1 MKHLGDFDAASVL
14 YTKFTT
20 YRPSTGAPFTL
31 GGTPVVS
38 IYKDGSVT
46 QSTAGITLTVDFD
59 GLTGLHHLAIDTS
72 ADGTFFSAGSHFEA
86 VITTGTVDSVSVVGS
101 CVASFSIRKDSA
113 LKATVAGRTLDVSA
127 GGEAGLDWANIGSP
141 TTAVNLSATNIDVD
155 QVVASVSGAVGS
167 VTGAVGSV
175 TGNVGGNVNGSVA
188 SVAANGITAAS
199 LAADAGTEL
208 GTAVWATTTRELT
221 SGTNIVLAK
230 GVGVTGFNDLDAA
243 GVRGAVGLA
252 SANLDTQLAAL
263 ATAANLATVAGY
275 LDTEI
280 AAILADTNELQTD
293 WANGGRLDLILDARA
308 SQTSVDTIDTNVDAI
323 LVDTAEIGAAGAGLT
338 ALASAANLATLT
350 GYVDTEVAAI
360 KATTDKLDATLE
372 LSSDGQIFT
381 AAALQ
386 NAPSSGS
393 GLDAAGV
400 RAAVGLASANLDT
413 QLAAIDT
420 KTTNLPSD
428 PADQSLIIAAT
439 TSIANLIGTPA
450 GVSLAADVASVQSDT
465 NDLQSRIPAALISGR
480 IDATVGA
487 MQADVLTSTALAA
500 SAVTEIQTGLSTLDA
515 AGVRT
520 AVGLASANLDTQLDA
535 LPTAAENATAVW
547 GAGARTLT
555 ALDEDSTT
563 LDLDATIRAA
573 VGLAAANLD
582 TQLAAIDD
590 AVDTEVAAIKVT
602 TDKLD
607 AALENSSDGWIFT
620 AAALQQAPSTAG
632 PSAADIADAVW
643 DEPIASHAAVSGSTA
658 EALNA
663 AGASGDPWVT
673 ALPGSY
679 TAGQAGYLIGTNLD
693 ATVSSRASA
702 SDLATV
708 AGYVDTEVAAIKA
721 VTDKL
726 DATLELSSDGQIF
739 TAAALQNAPSS
750 SGGLDAAGVR
760 AAIGLASANLDT
772 QLADLPTNAELSSA
786 LGSSDDAVL
795 AVLGTPAGASLAADV
810 AAVQADTN
818 DIQSRLPAALVS
830 GRIDAS
836 VGAMAANVMTA
847 AAAAADLTTE
857 LQAGLATAS
866 ALSTLDGKVDV
877 IDGVVDA
884 ILVDTAEIGVAGAGL
899 TALASAASLATVAGY
914 VDTEV
919 AAIKAKTD
927 NLPTDPADA
936 SDIAAAFGTVNS
948 TLATIAGYVDT
959 EVAAIK
965 AKTDLI
971 PASPAATGDIPSA
984 AAIADAVHD
993 EVVEGTVTLRQS
1005 IRLHNAALG
1014 GKVQG
1019 LDTFN
1024 PVFRDLA
1031 DSKDVIDAT
1040 VDSYG
1045 NRSAVTRD
1053 LT

>member
-31 GGTPVVS
+31 AGTPVVS
-38 IYKDGSVT
+38 IYKDGSLT

-72 ADGTFFSAGSHFEA
+72 ADGTFYSAGSHFEA

-127 GGEAGLDWANIGSP
+127 GGEAGIDWANIGSP

-188 SVAANGITAAS
+188 SVAANGISASS
-199 LAADAGTEL
+199 LAADAGTEI

-221 SGTNIVLAK
+221 SGANIVLAK
-230 GVGVTGFNDLDAA
+230 GTGVTGFNDLDAA

-252 SANLDTQLAAL
+252 SANLDTQIATL
-263 ATAANLATVAGY
+263 ATGANLATVAGY

-293 WANGGRLDLILDARA
+293 WADGGRLDLILDARA
-308 SQTSVDTIDTNVDAI
+308 SQASVDTIDGIVDSI

-413 QLAAIDT
+413 QLAAID
-420 KTTNLPSD
+420 
-428 PADQSLIIAAT
+428 
-439 TSIANLIGTPA
+439 
-450 GVSLAADVASVQSDT
+450 
-465 NDLQSRIPAALISGR
+465 
-480 IDATVGA
+480 
-487 MQADVLTSTALAA
+487 
-500 SAVTEIQTGLSTLDA
+500 
-515 AGVRT
+515 
-520 AVGLASANLDTQLDA
+520 
-535 LPTAAENATAVW
+535 
-547 GAGARTLT
+547 
-555 ALDEDSTT
+555 
-563 LDLDATIRAA
+563 
-573 VGLAAANLD
+573 
-582 TQLAAIDD
+582 D
-590 AVDTEVAAIKVT
+590 AVDTEVAAIKAT

-607 AALENSSDGWIFT
+607 ATLENSSDGWIFT
-620 AAALQQAPSTAG
+620 APALQQVPAVSV
-632 PSAADIADAVW
+632 PSAADVADAVW
-643 DEPIASHAAVSGSTA
+643 DEPIAPHAAVSGSTA

-663 AGASGDPWVT
+663 AGASGDPWVA

-679 TAGQAGYLIGTNLD
+679 SAGQAGYILGTNLD

-702 SDLATV
+702 TDLATV

-726 DATLELSSDGQIF
+726 DGTLELSSDGQIF
-739 TAAALQNAPSS
+739 TAAALQNAPTS

-772 QLADLPTNAELSSA
+772 QLADLPTNAELSTA
-786 LGSSDDAVL
+786 LASSDDAVL

-810 AAVQADTN
+810 AAVQSDTN

-836 VGAMAANVMTA
+836 VGAMANNVMTA

-857 LQAGLATAS
+857 LQSGLATSA
-866 ALSTLDGKVDV
+866 ALSSLDAKVDV
-877 IDGVVDA
+877 VDGVVDS

-899 TALASAASLATVAGY
+899 TALATAANLATVAGY
-914 VDTEV
+914 LDTEIAAILADTNELQTDWTNGGRLDLLV
-919 AAIKAKTD
+919 DAIKAKTD
-927 NLPTDPADA
+927 AL
-936 SDIAAAFGTVNS
+936 
-948 TLATIAGYVDT
+948 
-959 EVAAIK
+959 
-965 AKTDLI
+965 
-971 PASPAATGDIPSA
+971 PASPAAVSDIPTA
-984 AAIADAVHD
+984 GAIADAVHD

-1005 IRLHNAALG
+1005 IRLHNSALG
-1014 GKVQG
+1014 GKVTG

>member
-14 YTKFTT
+14 HTKFTT
-20 YRPSTGAPFTL
+20 YRPSTGAVFTL

-38 IYKDGSVT
+38 VYKDGSLT

-72 ADGTFFSAGSHFEA
+72 ADGTFYSAGSHFEA

-127 GGEAGLDWANIGSP
+127 GGEAGIDWANIGSP

-175 TGNVGGNVNGSVA
+175 TGNVGGSVA
-188 SVAANGITAAS
+188 SVGANGISAAS
-199 LAADAGTEL
+199 LAADAGTEI
-208 GTAVWATTTRELT
+208 GTAVWATATRELT

-252 SANLDTQLAAL
+252 SANLDTQIGTL
-263 ATAANLATVAGY
+263 ATGANLATVAGY

-308 SQTSVDTIDTNVDAI
+308 SQASVDTIDGIVDSI

-439 TSIANLIGTPA
+439 TSLSGLIGTPA
-450 GVSLAADVASVQSDT
+450 GASLAADVAAVQSDT
-465 NDLQSRIPAALISGR
+465 NDLQSRIPAALVSGR

-487 MQADVLTSTALAA
+487 MQTDVLTSTALAA
-500 SAVTEIQTGLSTLDA
+500 SAVTEIQAGLSTLDA
-515 AGVRT
+515 AGIRT

-620 AAALQQAPSTAG
+620 AAALQQVPAVTVPT
-632 PSAADIADAVW
+632 AADVADAVW

-673 ALPGSY
+673 ALPGAY

-750 SGGLDAAGVR
+750 SGLDAAGVR

-772 QLADLPTNAELSSA
+772 QLADLPTNAELATA
-786 LGSSDDAVL
+786 LASSDDAVL
-795 AVLGTPAGASLAADV
+795 AVLGTPAGASLSADV

-857 LQAGLATAS
+857 LQAGLATAA

-884 ILVDTAEIGVAGAGL
+884 ILVDTAEIESRV
-899 TALASAASLATVAGY
+899 
-914 VDTEV
+914 
-919 AAIKAKTD
+919 
-927 NLPTDPADA
+927 
-936 SDIAAAFGTVNS
+936 
-948 TLATIAGYVDT
+948 
-959 EVAAIK
+959 
-965 AKTDLI
+965 
-971 PASPAATGDIPSA
+971 PASRRWRPPPISPPWPATSTPRSRPFSRTRTSCKRTGPMA
-984 AAIADAVHD
+984 A
-993 EVVEGTVTLRQS
+993 GSTSWWTRSRRRPTRCQRLRRPCRTS
-1005 IRLHNAALG
+1005 RPRARSRMLCTTRWWRARSRCA
-1014 GKVQG
+1014 
-1019 LDTFN
+1019 
-1024 PVFRDLA
+1024 
-1031 DSKDVIDAT
+1031 S
-1040 VDSYG
+1040 
-1045 NRSAVTRD
+1045 RSACTTPRSVARWRASTRS
-1053 LT
+1053 TRYSATWRTPRT

>member
-1 MKHLGDFDAASVL
+1 M
-14 YTKFTT
+14 T
-20 YRPSTGAPFTL
+20 
-31 GGTPVVS
+31 
-38 IYKDGSVT
+38 
-46 QSTAGITLTVDFD
+46 
-59 GLTGLHHLAIDTS
+59 
-72 ADGTFFSAGSHFEA
+72 
-86 VITTGTVDSVSVVGS
+86 
-101 CVASFSIRKDSA
+101 
-113 LKATVAGRTLDVSA
+113 
-127 GGEAGLDWANIGSP
+127 
-141 TTAVNLSATNIDVD
+141 
-155 QVVASVSGAVGS
+155 
-167 VTGAVGSV
+167 
-175 TGNVGGNVNGSVA
+175 
-188 SVAANGITAAS
+188 
-199 LAADAGTEL
+199 
-208 GTAVWATTTRELT
+208 
-221 SGTNIVLAK
+221 
-230 GVGVTGFNDLDAA
+230 
-243 GVRGAVGLA
+243 
-252 SANLDTQLAAL
+252 
-263 ATAANLATVAGY
+263 
-275 LDTEI
+275 
-280 AAILADTNELQTD
+280 
-293 WANGGRLDLILDARA
+293 
-308 SQTSVDTIDTNVDAI
+308 
-323 LVDTAEIGAAGAGLT
+323 
-338 ALASAANLATLT
+338 
-350 GYVDTEVAAI
+350 
-360 KATTDKLDATLE
+360 
-372 LSSDGQIFT
+372 
-381 AAALQ
+381 
-386 NAPSSGS
+386 
-393 GLDAAGV
+393 
-400 RAAVGLASANLDT
+400 
-413 QLAAIDT
+413 DT

-450 GVSLAADVASVQSDT
+450 GVSLAADVAAVQSDT
-465 NDLQSRIPAALISGR
+465 NDLQSRLPAALISGR

-515 AGVRT
+515 AGVR
-520 AVGLASANLDTQLDA
+520 S
-535 LPTAAENATAVW
+535 
-547 GAGARTLT
+547 
-555 ALDEDSTT
+555 
-563 LDLDATIRAA
+563 A

-590 AVDTEVAAIKVT
+590 AIDTEVGAIKAT

-607 AALENSSDGWIFT
+607 PTLENSSDGWIFT
-620 AAALQQAPSTAG
+620 AAALQQVPAVTVPT
-632 PSAADIADAVW
+632 AADVADAVW

-673 ALPGSY
+673 ALPGAY
-679 TAGQAGYLIGTNLD
+679 TAGQAGYLLGTNLD

-702 SDLATV
+702 ADLATV

-750 SGGLDAAGVR
+750 SGLDAAGVR

-772 QLADLPTNAELSSA
+772 QLADLPTNAELSTA
-786 LGSSDDAVL
+786 LASSDDAVL

-857 LQAGLATAS
+857 LQAGLATAA

-899 TALASAASLATVAGY
+899 TALATAANLATVAGY
-914 VDTEV
+914 LDTEI
-919 AAIKAKTD
+919 AAILADTNELQTDWTNGGRLDLLVDAIQAKTD
-927 NLPTDPADA
+927 AL
-936 SDIAAAFGTVNS
+936 
-948 TLATIAGYVDT
+948 
-959 EVAAIK
+959 
-965 AKTDLI
+965 
-971 PASPAATGDIPSA
+971 PASPAAVSDIPTA
-984 AAIADAVHD
+984 GAIADAVHD

-1005 IRLHNAALG
+1005 IRLHNSALG
-1014 GKVQG
+1014 GKVTG

>member
-14 YTKFTT
+14 HTKFTT
-20 YRPSTGAPFTL
+20 YRPSTGAVFTL

-38 IYKDGSVT
+38 VYKDGSLT

-72 ADGTFFSAGSHFEA
+72 ADGTFYSAGSHFEA

-127 GGEAGLDWANIGSP
+127 GGEAGIDWANIGSP

-188 SVAANGITAAS
+188 SVGANGISAAS

-252 SANLDTQLAAL
+252 AANLDTQIGTL
-263 ATAANLATVAGY
+263 ATGANLATVAGY

-308 SQTSVDTIDTNVDAI
+308 SQASVDTIDGVVDAI

-338 ALASAANLATLT
+338 ALASAA
-350 GYVDTEVAAI
+350 
-360 KATTDKLDATLE
+360 
-372 LSSDGQIFT
+372 
-381 AAALQ
+381 
-386 NAPSSGS
+386 
-393 GLDAAGV
+393 
-400 RAAVGLASANLDT
+400 
-413 QLAAIDT
+413 
-420 KTTNLPSD
+420 
-428 PADQSLIIAAT
+428 
-439 TSIANLIGTPA
+439 
-450 GVSLAADVASVQSDT
+450 
-465 NDLQSRIPAALISGR
+465 
-480 IDATVGA
+480 
-487 MQADVLTSTALAA
+487 
-500 SAVTEIQTGLSTLDA
+500 
-515 AGVRT
+515 
-520 AVGLASANLDTQLDA
+520 
-535 LPTAAENATAVW
+535 
-547 GAGARTLT
+547 
-555 ALDEDSTT
+555 
-563 LDLDATIRAA
+563 
-573 VGLAAANLD
+573 
-582 TQLAAIDD
+582 
-590 AVDTEVAAIKVT
+590 
-602 TDKLD
+602 
-607 AALENSSDGWIFT
+607 
-620 AAALQQAPSTAG
+620 
-632 PSAADIADAVW
+632 
-643 DEPIASHAAVSGSTA
+643 
-658 EALNA
+658 
-663 AGASGDPWVT
+663 
-673 ALPGSY
+673 
-679 TAGQAGYLIGTNLD
+679 
-693 ATVSSRASA
+693 
-702 SDLATV
+702 DLATV

-726 DATLELSSDGQIF
+726 DGTLELSSDGQIF

-750 SGGLDAAGVR
+750 SGLDAAGVR

-772 QLADLPTNAELSSA
+772 QLADLPTNAELSTA
-786 LGSSDDAVL
+786 LASSDDAVL
-795 AVLGTPAGASLAADV
+795 AVLGTPAGASLSADV

-857 LQAGLATAS
+857 LQAGLATAA

-877 IDGVVDA
+877 VDGVVDA

-899 TALASAASLATVAGY
+899 TALATAANLATVAGY
-914 VDTEV
+914 LDTEIAAILADTNELQTDWTNGGRLDLLV
-919 AAIKAKTD
+919 DAIKAKTD
-927 NLPTDPADA
+927 AL
-936 SDIAAAFGTVNS
+936 
-948 TLATIAGYVDT
+948 
-959 EVAAIK
+959 
-965 AKTDLI
+965 
-971 PASPAATGDIPSA
+971 PASPAAVSDIPTA
-984 AAIADAVHD
+984 GAIADAVHD

-1005 IRLHNAALG
+1005 IRLHNSALG
-1014 GKVQG
+1014 GKVAG

>member
-14 YTKFTT
+14 HTKFTT
-20 YRPSTGAPFTL
+20 YRPSTGAVFTL

-38 IYKDGSVT
+38 VYKDGSLT

-72 ADGTFFSAGSHFEA
+72 ADGTFYSAGSHFEA

-127 GGEAGLDWANIGSP
+127 GGEAGIDWANIGSP

-188 SVAANGITAAS
+188 SVGANGISAAS

-252 SANLDTQLAAL
+252 AANLDTQIGTL
-263 ATAANLATVAGY
+263 ATGANLATVAGY

-308 SQTSVDTIDTNVDAI
+308 SQASVDTIDGVVDAI

-386 NAPSSGS
+386 NAPSSGG

-450 GVSLAADVASVQSDT
+450 GVSLAADVAAVQSDT
-465 NDLQSRIPAALISGR
+465 NDLQSRLPAALISGR

-515 AGVRT
+515 AGVR
-520 AVGLASANLDTQLDA
+520 S
-535 LPTAAENATAVW
+535 
-547 GAGARTLT
+547 
-555 ALDEDSTT
+555 
-563 LDLDATIRAA
+563 A

-590 AVDTEVAAIKVT
+590 AIDTEVGAIKAT

-607 AALENSSDGWIFT
+607 PTLENSSDGWIFT
-620 AAALQQAPSTAG
+620 AAALQQVPAVTVPT
-632 PSAADIADAVW
+632 AADVADAVW

-663 AGASGDPWVT
+663 AGASGDPWVA

-679 TAGQAGYLIGTNLD
+679 TAGQAGYLLGTNLD

-702 SDLATV
+702 ADLATV

-726 DATLELSSDGQIF
+726 DGTLELSSDGQIF

-750 SGGLDAAGVR
+750 SGLDAAGVR

-772 QLADLPTNAELSSA
+772 QLADLPTNAELSTA
-786 LGSSDDAVL
+786 LASSDDAVL
-795 AVLGTPAGASLAADV
+795 AVLGTPAGASLSADV

-857 LQAGLATAS
+857 LQAGLATAA

-877 IDGVVDA
+877 VDGVVDA

-899 TALASAASLATVAGY
+899 TALATAANLATVAGY
-914 VDTEV
+914 LDTEIAAILADTNELQTDWTNGGRLDLLV
-919 AAIKAKTD
+919 DAIKAKTD
-927 NLPTDPADA
+927 AL
-936 SDIAAAFGTVNS
+936 
-948 TLATIAGYVDT
+948 
-959 EVAAIK
+959 
-965 AKTDLI
+965 
-971 PASPAATGDIPSA
+971 PASPAAVSDIPTA
-984 AAIADAVHD
+984 GAIADAVHD

-1005 IRLHNAALG
+1005 IRLHNSALG
-1014 GKVQG
+1014 GKVAG

>member
-14 YTKFTT
+14 HTKFTT
-20 YRPSTGAPFTL
+20 YRPSTGAVFTL

-38 IYKDGSVT
+38 VYKDGSLT

-72 ADGTFFSAGSHFEA
+72 ADGTFYSAGSHFEA

-127 GGEAGLDWANIGSP
+127 GGEAGIDWANIGSP

-188 SVAANGITAAS
+188 SVGANGISAAS

-221 SGTNIVLAK
+221 GGTNIVLVK

-252 SANLDTQLAAL
+252 AANLDTQIGTL
-263 ATAANLATVAGY
+263 ATGANLATVAGY

-308 SQTSVDTIDTNVDAI
+308 SQASVDTIDTNVDAI

-386 NAPSSGS
+386 NAPSSGG

-450 GVSLAADVASVQSDT
+450 GVSLAADVAAVQSDT
-465 NDLQSRIPAALISGR
+465 NDLQSRLPAALISGR

-515 AGVRT
+515 AGVR
-520 AVGLASANLDTQLDA
+520 S
-535 LPTAAENATAVW
+535 
-547 GAGARTLT
+547 
-555 ALDEDSTT
+555 
-563 LDLDATIRAA
+563 A

-590 AVDTEVAAIKVT
+590 AIDTEVGAIKAT

-607 AALENSSDGWIFT
+607 PTLENSSDGWIFT
-620 AAALQQAPSTAG
+620 AAALQQVPAVTVPT
-632 PSAADIADAVW
+632 AADVADAVW

-663 AGASGDPWVT
+663 AGASGDPWVA

-679 TAGQAGYLIGTNLD
+679 TAGQAGYLLGTNLD

-702 SDLATV
+702 ADLATV

-726 DATLELSSDGQIF
+726 DGTLELSSDGQIF

-750 SGGLDAAGVR
+750 SGLDAAGVR

-772 QLADLPTNAELSSA
+772 QLADLPTNAELSTA
-786 LGSSDDAVL
+786 LASSDDAVL

-818 DIQSRLPAALVS
+818 DLQTRLPAALVS

-857 LQAGLATAS
+857 LQAGLATAA

-899 TALASAASLATVAGY
+899 TALATAANLATVAGY
-914 VDTEV
+914 LDTEIAAILADTNELQTDWTNGGRLDLLV
-919 AAIKAKTD
+919 DAIKAKTD
-927 NLPTDPADA
+927 AL
-936 SDIAAAFGTVNS
+936 
-948 TLATIAGYVDT
+948 
-959 EVAAIK
+959 
-965 AKTDLI
+965 
-971 PASPAATGDIPSA
+971 PASPAAVSDIPTA
-984 AAIADAVHD
+984 GAIADAVHD

-1005 IRLHNAALG
+1005 IRLHNSALG
-1014 GKVQG
+1014 GKVAG

>member
-14 YTKFTT
+14 HTKFTT
-20 YRPSTGAPFTL
+20 YRPSTGAVFTL

-38 IYKDGSVT
+38 VYKDGSLT

-72 ADGTFFSAGSHFEA
+72 ADGTFYSAGSHFEA

-127 GGEAGLDWANIGSP
+127 GGEAGIDWANIGSP

-188 SVAANGITAAS
+188 SVGANGISAAS

-252 SANLDTQLAAL
+252 AANLDTQIGTL
-263 ATAANLATVAGY
+263 ATGANLATVAGY

-308 SQTSVDTIDTNVDAI
+308 SQASVDTIDGVVDAI

-386 NAPSSGS
+386 NAPSSGG

-450 GVSLAADVASVQSDT
+450 GVSLAADVAAVQSDT
-465 NDLQSRIPAALISGR
+465 NDLQSRLPAALISGR

-515 AGVRT
+515 AGVR
-520 AVGLASANLDTQLDA
+520 S
-535 LPTAAENATAVW
+535 
-547 GAGARTLT
+547 
-555 ALDEDSTT
+555 
-563 LDLDATIRAA
+563 A

-590 AVDTEVAAIKVT
+590 AIDTEVGAIKAT

-607 AALENSSDGWIFT
+607 PTLENSSDGWIFT
-620 AAALQQAPSTAG
+620 AAALQQVPAVTVPT
-632 PSAADIADAVW
+632 AADVADAVW

-679 TAGQAGYLIGTNLD
+679 TAGQAGYLLGTNLD

-702 SDLATV
+702 ADLATV

-750 SGGLDAAGVR
+750 SGLDAAGVR

-772 QLADLPTNAELSSA
+772 QLADLPTNAELSTA
-786 LGSSDDAVL
+786 LASSDDAVL

-818 DIQSRLPAALVS
+818 DLQTRLPAALVS

-857 LQAGLATAS
+857 LQAGLATAA

-899 TALASAASLATVAGY
+899 TALATAANLATVAGY
-914 VDTEV
+914 LDTEIAAILADTNELQTDWTNGGRLDLLV
-919 AAIKAKTD
+919 DAIKAKTD
-927 NLPTDPADA
+927 AL
-936 SDIAAAFGTVNS
+936 
-948 TLATIAGYVDT
+948 
-959 EVAAIK
+959 
-965 AKTDLI
+965 
-971 PASPAATGDIPSA
+971 PASPAAVSDIPTA
-984 AAIADAVHD
+984 GAIADAVHD

-1005 IRLHNAALG
+1005 IRLHNSALG
-1014 GKVQG
+1014 GKVAG

>member
-14 YTKFTT
+14 HTKFTT
-20 YRPSTGAPFTL
+20 YRPSTGAVFTL

-38 IYKDGSVT
+38 VYKDGSLT

-72 ADGTFFSAGSHFEA
+72 ADGTFYSAGSHFEA

-127 GGEAGLDWANIGSP
+127 GGEAGIDWANIGSP

-188 SVAANGITAAS
+188 SVGANGISAAS

-221 SGTNIVLAK
+221 SGTNIVLTK

-252 SANLDTQLAAL
+252 AANLDTQIGTL
-263 ATAANLATVAGY
+263 ATGANLATVAGY

-308 SQTSVDTIDTNVDAI
+308 SQASVDTIDGVVDAI

-386 NAPSSGS
+386 NAPSSGG

-450 GVSLAADVASVQSDT
+450 GVSLAADVAAVQSDT
-465 NDLQSRIPAALISGR
+465 NDLQSRLPAALISGR

-590 AVDTEVAAIKVT
+590 AVDTEVAAIKAT

-607 AALENSSDGWIFT
+607 PTLENSSDGWIFT

-663 AGASGDPWVT
+663 AGASGDPWVA

-679 TAGQAGYLIGTNLD
+679 TAGQAGYLLGTNLD

-702 SDLATV
+702 ADLATV

-726 DATLELSSDGQIF
+726 DGTLELSSDGQIF

-750 SGGLDAAGVR
+750 SGLDAAGVR

-772 QLADLPTNAELSSA
+772 QLADLPTNAELSTA
-786 LGSSDDAVL
+786 LASSDDAVL
-795 AVLGTPAGASLAADV
+795 AVLGTPAGASLSADV

-857 LQAGLATAS
+857 LQAGLATAA

-877 IDGVVDA
+877 VDGVVDA

-899 TALASAASLATVAGY
+899 TALATAANLATVAGY
-914 VDTEV
+914 LDTEIAAILADTNELQTDWTNGGRLDLLV
-919 AAIKAKTD
+919 DAIKAKTD
-927 NLPTDPADA
+927 AL
-936 SDIAAAFGTVNS
+936 
-948 TLATIAGYVDT
+948 
-959 EVAAIK
+959 
-965 AKTDLI
+965 
-971 PASPAATGDIPSA
+971 PASPAAVSDIPTA
-984 AAIADAVHD
+984 GAIADAVHD

-1005 IRLHNAALG
+1005 IRLHNSALG
-1014 GKVQG
+1014 GKVAG

-1045 NRSAVTRD
+1045 NRSTVTRD

>member
-31 GGTPVVS
+31 AGTPVVS
-38 IYKDGSVT
+38 VYKDGSLT

-72 ADGTFFSAGSHFEA
+72 ADGTFYSAGSHFEA

-101 CVASFSIRKDSA
+101 CVASFSLRKDSA

-188 SVAANGITAAS
+188 TVNALAANSITAAAA
-199 LAADAGTEL
+199 AADFGTEV
-208 GTAVWATTTRELT
+208 GTAVWATATRELT
-221 SGTNIVLAK
+221 AGTNIVLAK

-252 SANLDTQLAAL
+252 SANLDTQIGTL

-308 SQTSVDTIDTNVDAI
+308 SQASVDTIDGIVDSI

-338 ALASAANLATLT
+338 AVASAANLATLT

-360 KATTDKLDATLE
+360 KATTDKLDGTLE
-372 LSSDGQIFT
+372 LTSDGQIFT

-386 NAPSSGS
+386 NAP
-393 GLDAAGV
+393 
-400 RAAVGLASANLDT
+400 T
-413 QLAAIDT
+413 
-420 KTTNLPSD
+420 
-428 PADQSLIIAAT
+428 
-439 TSIANLIGTPA
+439 
-450 GVSLAADVASVQSDT
+450 
-465 NDLQSRIPAALISGR
+465 
-480 IDATVGA
+480 
-487 MQADVLTSTALAA
+487 
-500 SAVTEIQTGLSTLDA
+500 
-515 AGVRT
+515 
-520 AVGLASANLDTQLDA
+520 
-535 LPTAAENATAVW
+535 
-547 GAGARTLT
+547 
-555 ALDEDSTT
+555 
-563 LDLDATIRAA
+563 
-573 VGLAAANLD
+573 
-582 TQLAAIDD
+582 
-590 AVDTEVAAIKVT
+590 
-602 TDKLD
+602 
-607 AALENSSDGWIFT
+607 
-620 AAALQQAPSTAG
+620 
-632 PSAADIADAVW
+632 
-643 DEPIASHAAVSGSTA
+643 
-658 EALNA
+658 
-663 AGASGDPWVT
+663 
-673 ALPGSY
+673 
-679 TAGQAGYLIGTNLD
+679 
-693 ATVSSRASA
+693 
-702 SDLATV
+702 
-708 AGYVDTEVAAIKA
+708 
-721 VTDKL
+721 
-726 DATLELSSDGQIF
+726 
-739 TAAALQNAPSS
+739 S

-772 QLADLPTNAELSSA
+772 QLADLPTNAELSTA
-786 LGSSDDAVL
+786 LGTSDDAVL
-795 AVLGTPAGASLAADV
+795 AVLGTPAGASLSADV
-810 AAVQADTN
+810 AAVQSDTN
-818 DIQSRLPAALVS
+818 DIQARLPAALIS
-830 GRIDAS
+830 GRIDAT
-836 VGAMAANVMTA
+836 VGAMQANVMTA

-857 LQAGLATAS
+857 LQSGLATSS
-866 ALSTLDGKVDV
+866 ALATLDGKVDV

-899 TALASAASLATVAGY
+899 TALATAANLATVAGY
-914 VDTEV
+914 LDTEIAAILADTNELQTDWTNGGRLDLLV
-919 AAIKAKTD
+919 DAIKAKTD
-927 NLPTDPADA
+927 AL
-936 SDIAAAFGTVNS
+936 
-948 TLATIAGYVDT
+948 
-959 EVAAIK
+959 
-965 AKTDLI
+965 
-971 PASPAATGDIPSA
+971 PASPAAVSDVPTA

-1053 LT
+1053 LS

>member
-31 GGTPVVS
+31 AGTPVVS
-38 IYKDGSVT
+38 IYKDGSLT

-72 ADGTFFSAGSHFEA
+72 ADGTFYSAGSHFEA

-127 GGEAGLDWANIGSP
+127 GGEAGIDWANIGSP
-141 TTAVNLSATNIDVD
+141 TTAVNLSATNFDVD

-188 SVAANGITAAS
+188 SVAANGISASS
-199 LAADAGTEL
+199 LAADAGTEI

-221 SGTNIVLAK
+221 AGTNIVLAK
-230 GVGVTGFNDLDAA
+230 GTGVTGFNDLDAT

-252 SANLDTQLAAL
+252 AANLDTQLAAVQSDTDNIQTRL
-263 ATAANLATVAGY
+263 PAALV
-275 LDTEI
+275 
-280 AAILADTNELQTD
+280 
-293 WANGGRLDLILDARA
+293 GGRMDA
-308 SQTSVDTIDTNVDAI
+308 SV
-323 LVDTAEIGAAGAGLT
+323 GAM
-338 ALASAANLATLT
+338 ATDVL
-350 GYVDTEVAAI
+350 
-360 KATTDKLDATLE
+360 
-372 LSSDGQIFT
+372 T
-381 AAALQ
+381 AAALAADAVAEIQ
-386 NAPSSGS
+386 S
-393 GLDAAGV
+393 GLSTLNAAGV

-413 QLAAIDT
+413 QLAAIDA
-420 KTTNLPSD
+420 KTTNLPTD
-428 PADQSLIIAAT
+428 PADESLIIAAT
-439 TSIANLIGTPA
+439 DAIMTRLGAPA
-450 GVSLAADVASVQSDT
+450 GASVSADVAAVKADT
-465 NDLQSRIPAALISGR
+465 AAILIDTAEIGV
-480 IDATVGA
+480 AGA
-487 MQADVLTSTALAA
+487 GLTALA
-500 SAVTEIQTGLSTLDA
+500 S
-515 AGVRT
+515 
-520 AVGLASANLDTQLDA
+520 
-535 LPTAAENATAVW
+535 
-547 GAGARTLT
+547 
-555 ALDEDSTT
+555 
-563 LDLDATIRAA
+563 
-573 VGLAAANLD
+573 AANLA
-582 TQLAAIDD
+582 TVAGY
-590 AVDTEVAAIKVT
+590 VDTEVAAIKAT

-607 AALENSSDGWIFT
+607 ATLTLSSDGYIFT
-620 AAALQQAPSTAG
+620 PAALQDAPVTVA
-632 PSAADIADAVW
+632 PSAAEIADAVW
-643 DEPIASHAAVSGSTA
+643 DEPIAAHAAVSGSTG

-673 ALPGSY
+673 ALPGAY
-679 TAGQAGYLIGTNLD
+679 TAGQAGYILGTNLD

-702 SDLATV
+702 ADLATV

-739 TAAALQNAPSS
+739 TAAALQNAPASS
-750 SGGLDAAGVR
+750 GLDAAGVR
-760 AAIGLASANLDT
+760 AAVGLASANLDT
-772 QLADLPTNAELSSA
+772 QLADLPTNAELATALASA
-786 LGSSDDAVL
+786 DDAVL

-830 GRIDAS
+830 GRMDAS
-836 VGAMAANVMTA
+836 VGAMANNVMTA

-857 LQAGLATAS
+857 LQSGLATAS

-899 TALASAASLATVAGY
+899 TALASATSLATVAGY

-927 NLPTDPADA
+927 NLPADPADA
-936 SDIAAAFGTVNS
+936 SDVAAAFATVNS
-948 TLATIAGYVDT
+948 TLSTIAGYVDT

-971 PASPAATGDIPSA
+971 PASPASTADIPSA

-1014 GKVQG
+1014 GKVTG

-1031 DSKDVIDAT
+1031 DTKAVIDAT

>member
-31 GGTPVVS
+31 AGTPVVS
-38 IYKDGSVT
+38 VYKDGSLT

-72 ADGTFFSAGSHFEA
+72 ADGTFYSAGSHFEA

-101 CVASFSIRKDSA
+101 CVASFSLRKDSA

-188 SVAANGITAAS
+188 TVNALAANSITAAAA
-199 LAADAGTEL
+199 AADFGTEV
-208 GTAVWATTTRELT
+208 GTAVWATATRELT
-221 SGTNIVLAK
+221 AGTNIVLAK

-252 SANLDTQLAAL
+252 SANLDTQIGTL

-308 SQTSVDTIDTNVDAI
+308 SQASVDTIDGIVDSI

-338 ALASAANLATLT
+338 AVASAANLATLT

-360 KATTDKLDATLE
+360 KATTDKLDSTLE
-372 LSSDGQIFT
+372 LTSDGQIFT

-386 NAPSSGS
+386 NAPSSG
-393 GLDAAGV
+393 
-400 RAAVGLASANLDT
+400 
-413 QLAAIDT
+413 
-420 KTTNLPSD
+420 
-428 PADQSLIIAAT
+428 
-439 TSIANLIGTPA
+439 
-450 GVSLAADVASVQSDT
+450 
-465 NDLQSRIPAALISGR
+465 
-480 IDATVGA
+480 
-487 MQADVLTSTALAA
+487 
-500 SAVTEIQTGLSTLDA
+500 
-515 AGVRT
+515 
-520 AVGLASANLDTQLDA
+520 
-535 LPTAAENATAVW
+535 
-547 GAGARTLT
+547 
-555 ALDEDSTT
+555 
-563 LDLDATIRAA
+563 
-573 VGLAAANLD
+573 
-582 TQLAAIDD
+582 
-590 AVDTEVAAIKVT
+590 
-602 TDKLD
+602 
-607 AALENSSDGWIFT
+607 
-620 AAALQQAPSTAG
+620 
-632 PSAADIADAVW
+632 
-643 DEPIASHAAVSGSTA
+643 
-658 EALNA
+658 
-663 AGASGDPWVT
+663 
-673 ALPGSY
+673 
-679 TAGQAGYLIGTNLD
+679 
-693 ATVSSRASA
+693 
-702 SDLATV
+702 
-708 AGYVDTEVAAIKA
+708 
-721 VTDKL
+721 
-726 DATLELSSDGQIF
+726 
-739 TAAALQNAPSS
+739 
-750 SGGLDAAGVR
+750 GGLDAAGVR

-772 QLADLPTNAELSSA
+772 QLADLPTNAELSTA
-786 LGSSDDAVL
+786 LGTSDDAVL
-795 AVLGTPAGASLAADV
+795 AVLGTPAGASLSADV
-810 AAVQADTN
+810 AAVQSDTN
-818 DIQSRLPAALVS
+818 DIQARLPAALIS
-830 GRIDAS
+830 GRIDAT
-836 VGAMAANVMTA
+836 VGAMQANVMTA

-857 LQAGLATAS
+857 LQSGLATSS
-866 ALSTLDGKVDV
+866 ALATLDGKVDV

-899 TALASAASLATVAGY
+899 TALATAANLATVAGY
-914 VDTEV
+914 LDTEIAAILADTNELQTDWTNGGRLDLLV
-919 AAIKAKTD
+919 DAIKAKTD
-927 NLPTDPADA
+927 AL
-936 SDIAAAFGTVNS
+936 
-948 TLATIAGYVDT
+948 
-959 EVAAIK
+959 
-965 AKTDLI
+965 
-971 PASPAATGDIPSA
+971 PASPAAVSDVPTA

-1053 LT
+1053 LS

>member
-14 YTKFTT
+14 HTKFTT
-20 YRPSTGAPFTL
+20 YRPSTGAVFTL

-38 IYKDGSVT
+38 VYKDGSLT

-72 ADGTFFSAGSHFEA
+72 ADGTFYSAGSHFEA

-127 GGEAGLDWANIGSP
+127 GGEAGIDWANIGSP

-188 SVAANGITAAS
+188 SVGANGISAAS

-221 SGTNIVLAK
+221 GGTNIVLVK

-252 SANLDTQLAAL
+252 AANLDTQIGTL
-263 ATAANLATVAGY
+263 ATGANLATVAGY

-308 SQTSVDTIDTNVDAI
+308 SQASVDTIDTNVDAI

-386 NAPSSGS
+386 NAPSSGG

-450 GVSLAADVASVQSDT
+450 GVSLAADVAAVQSDT
-465 NDLQSRIPAALISGR
+465 NDLQSRLPAALISGR

-515 AGVRT
+515 AGVR
-520 AVGLASANLDTQLDA
+520 S
-535 LPTAAENATAVW
+535 
-547 GAGARTLT
+547 
-555 ALDEDSTT
+555 
-563 LDLDATIRAA
+563 A

-590 AVDTEVAAIKVT
+590 AIDTEVGAIKAT

-607 AALENSSDGWIFT
+607 PTLENSSDGWIFT
-620 AAALQQAPSTAG
+620 AAALQQVPAVTVPT
-632 PSAADIADAVW
+632 AADVADAVW

-673 ALPGSY
+673 ALPGAY
-679 TAGQAGYLIGTNLD
+679 TAGQAGYLLGTNLD

-702 SDLATV
+702 ADLATV

-750 SGGLDAAGVR
+750 SGLDAAGVR

-772 QLADLPTNAELSSA
+772 QLADLPTNAELSTA
-786 LGSSDDAVL
+786 LASSDDAVL

-818 DIQSRLPAALVS
+818 DLQTRLPAALVS

-857 LQAGLATAS
+857 LQAGLATAA

-899 TALASAASLATVAGY
+899 TALATAANLATVAGY
-914 VDTEV
+914 LDTEIAAILADTNELQTDWTNGGRLDLLV
-919 AAIKAKTD
+919 DAIKAKTD
-927 NLPTDPADA
+927 AL
-936 SDIAAAFGTVNS
+936 
-948 TLATIAGYVDT
+948 
-959 EVAAIK
+959 
-965 AKTDLI
+965 
-971 PASPAATGDIPSA
+971 PASPAAVSDIPTA
-984 AAIADAVHD
+984 GAIADAVHD

-1005 IRLHNAALG
+1005 IRLHNSALG
-1014 GKVQG
+1014 GKVAG

>member
-14 YTKFTT
+14 HTKFTT
-20 YRPSTGAPFTL
+20 YRPSTGAVFTL

-38 IYKDGSVT
+38 VYKDGSLT

-72 ADGTFFSAGSHFEA
+72 ADGTFYSAGSHFEA

-113 LKATVAGRTLDVSA
+113 LKATVAGCTLDVSA
-127 GGEAGLDWANIGSP
+127 GGEAGIDWANIGSP

-188 SVAANGITAAS
+188 SVGANGISAAS

-252 SANLDTQLAAL
+252 AANLDTQIGTL
-263 ATAANLATVAGY
+263 ATGANLATVAGY

-308 SQTSVDTIDTNVDAI
+308 SQASVDTIDGVVDAI

-338 ALASAANLATLT
+338 ALASAA
-350 GYVDTEVAAI
+350 
-360 KATTDKLDATLE
+360 
-372 LSSDGQIFT
+372 
-381 AAALQ
+381 
-386 NAPSSGS
+386 
-393 GLDAAGV
+393 
-400 RAAVGLASANLDT
+400 
-413 QLAAIDT
+413 
-420 KTTNLPSD
+420 
-428 PADQSLIIAAT
+428 
-439 TSIANLIGTPA
+439 
-450 GVSLAADVASVQSDT
+450 
-465 NDLQSRIPAALISGR
+465 
-480 IDATVGA
+480 
-487 MQADVLTSTALAA
+487 
-500 SAVTEIQTGLSTLDA
+500 
-515 AGVRT
+515 
-520 AVGLASANLDTQLDA
+520 
-535 LPTAAENATAVW
+535 
-547 GAGARTLT
+547 
-555 ALDEDSTT
+555 
-563 LDLDATIRAA
+563 
-573 VGLAAANLD
+573 
-582 TQLAAIDD
+582 
-590 AVDTEVAAIKVT
+590 
-602 TDKLD
+602 
-607 AALENSSDGWIFT
+607 
-620 AAALQQAPSTAG
+620 
-632 PSAADIADAVW
+632 
-643 DEPIASHAAVSGSTA
+643 
-658 EALNA
+658 
-663 AGASGDPWVT
+663 
-673 ALPGSY
+673 
-679 TAGQAGYLIGTNLD
+679 
-693 ATVSSRASA
+693 
-702 SDLATV
+702 DLATV

-726 DATLELSSDGQIF
+726 DGTLELSSDGQIF

-750 SGGLDAAGVR
+750 SGLDAAGVR

-772 QLADLPTNAELSSA
+772 QLADLPTNAELSTA
-786 LGSSDDAVL
+786 LASSDDAVL
-795 AVLGTPAGASLAADV
+795 AVLGTPAGASLSADV

-857 LQAGLATAS
+857 LQAGLATAA

-877 IDGVVDA
+877 VDGVVDA

-899 TALASAASLATVAGY
+899 TALATAANLATVAGY
-914 VDTEV
+914 LDTEIAAILADTNELQTDWTNGGRLDLLV
-919 AAIKAKTD
+919 DAIKAKTD
-927 NLPTDPADA
+927 AL
-936 SDIAAAFGTVNS
+936 
-948 TLATIAGYVDT
+948 
-959 EVAAIK
+959 
-965 AKTDLI
+965 
-971 PASPAATGDIPSA
+971 PASPAAVSDIPTA
-984 AAIADAVHD
+984 GAIADAVHD

-1005 IRLHNAALG
+1005 IRLHNSALG
-1014 GKVQG
+1014 GKVAG

>member
-1 MKHLGDFDAASVL
+1 MKHLGDYDAGGTLFS
-14 YTKFTT
+14 KFTT
-20 YRPSTGAPFTL
+20 FRPSTGAPFTL
-31 GGTPVVS
+31 AGTPALSV
-38 IYKDGSVT
+38 YKDGSVT
-46 QSTAGITLTVDFD
+46 QSTAGITLTTDFD
-59 GLTGLHHLAIDTS
+59 GVAGLHHVAIDTS
-72 ADGTFFSAGSHFEA
+72 ADGTFYSAGSHFEI

-101 CVASFSIRKDSA
+101 CVASFSLRKDSA
-113 LKATVAGRTLDVSA
+113 LKPTVAARTLDVSA
-127 GGEAGLDWANIGSP
+127 GGEAGIDWANIGSP

-188 SVAANGITAAS
+188 SVGANGISAAS

-221 SGTNIVLAK
+221 GGTNIVLVK

-252 SANLDTQLAAL
+252 AANLDTQIGTL
-263 ATAANLATVAGY
+263 ATGANLATVAGY

-308 SQTSVDTIDTNVDAI
+308 SQASVDTIDTNVDAI

-386 NAPSSGS
+386 NAPSSGG

-450 GVSLAADVASVQSDT
+450 GVSLAADVAAVQSDT
-465 NDLQSRIPAALISGR
+465 NDLQSRLPAALISGR

-515 AGVRT
+515 AGVR
-520 AVGLASANLDTQLDA
+520 S
-535 LPTAAENATAVW
+535 
-547 GAGARTLT
+547 
-555 ALDEDSTT
+555 
-563 LDLDATIRAA
+563 A

-590 AVDTEVAAIKVT
+590 AIDTEVGAIKAT

-607 AALENSSDGWIFT
+607 PTLENSSDGWIFT

-663 AGASGDPWVT
+663 AGASGDPWVA

-679 TAGQAGYLIGTNLD
+679 TAGQAGYLLGTNLD

-702 SDLATV
+702 ADLATV

-726 DATLELSSDGQIF
+726 DGTLELSSDGQIF

-750 SGGLDAAGVR
+750 SGLDAAGVR

-772 QLADLPTNAELSSA
+772 QLADLPTNAELSTA
-786 LGSSDDAVL
+786 LASSDDAVL
-795 AVLGTPAGASLAADV
+795 AVLGTPAGASLSADV

-857 LQAGLATAS
+857 LQAGLATAA

-877 IDGVVDA
+877 VDGVVDA

-899 TALASAASLATVAGY
+899 TALATAANLATVAGY
-914 VDTEV
+914 LDTEIAAILADTNELQTDWTNGGRLDLLV
-919 AAIKAKTD
+919 DAIKAKTD
-927 NLPTDPADA
+927 AL
-936 SDIAAAFGTVNS
+936 
-948 TLATIAGYVDT
+948 
-959 EVAAIK
+959 
-965 AKTDLI
+965 
-971 PASPAATGDIPSA
+971 PASPAAVSDIPTA
-984 AAIADAVHD
+984 GAIADAVHD

-1005 IRLHNAALG
+1005 IRLHNSALG
-1014 GKVQG
+1014 GKVAG

>member
-31 GGTPVVS
+31 AGTPVVS
-38 IYKDGSVT
+38 IYKDGSLT

-101 CVASFSIRKDSA
+101 CVASFSLRKDSA
-113 LKATVAGRTLDVSA
+113 LKPTTAGRTLDVSA

-175 TGNVGGNVNGSVA
+175 AGNVGGNVNGSVA
-188 SVAANGITAAS
+188 SVAANGISASS
-199 LAADAGTEL
+199 LAADAGTEI

-221 SGTNIVLAK
+221 AGTNIVLAK
-230 GVGVTGFNDLDAA
+230 GTGVTGFNDLDAA

-252 SANLDTQLAAL
+252 AANLDTQLAAVQSDTDNIQTRL
-263 ATAANLATVAGY
+263 PAALV
-275 LDTEI
+275 
-280 AAILADTNELQTD
+280 
-293 WANGGRLDLILDARA
+293 GGRIDA
-308 SQTSVDTIDTNVDAI
+308 SV
-323 LVDTAEIGAAGAGLT
+323 GAM
-338 ALASAANLATLT
+338 ATDVL
-350 GYVDTEVAAI
+350 
-360 KATTDKLDATLE
+360 
-372 LSSDGQIFT
+372 T
-381 AAALQ
+381 AAALAADAVAEIQ
-386 NAPSSGS
+386 S
-393 GLDAAGV
+393 GLSTLNAAGV

-439 TSIANLIGTPA
+439 TSLANLIGTPA

-465 NDLQSRIPAALISGR
+465 NDLQSRLPAALISGR

-515 AGVRT
+515 AGVRA
-520 AVGLASANLDTQLDA
+520 AVGLAS
-535 LPTAAENATAVW
+535 
-547 GAGARTLT
+547 
-555 ALDEDSTT
+555 
-563 LDLDATIRAA
+563 
-573 VGLAAANLD
+573 ANLD

-590 AVDTEVAAIKVT
+590 AVDTEVAAIKAT

-607 AALENSSDGWIFT
+607 ATLENSSDGWIFT
-620 AAALQQAPSTAG
+620 TAALQQAPSTAG

-643 DEPIASHAAVSGSTA
+643 DEPIAAHAAVSGSTA

-663 AGASGDPWVT
+663 AGASGDPWV
-673 ALPGSY
+673 ASLPGSY
-679 TAGQAGYLIGTNLD
+679 TAGQAGFILGTNLD

-702 SDLATV
+702 ADLATV

-726 DATLELSSDGQIF
+726 DGTLEASSDGQIF
-739 TAAALQNAPSS
+739 TAAALQNAPTS

-772 QLADLPTNAELSSA
+772 QLADLPTNAELSTA

-836 VGAMAANVMTA
+836 VGAMANNVMTA

-927 NLPTDPADA
+927 NLPADPADA

-993 EVVEGTVTLRQS
+993 EAVEGTVTLRQS

-1014 GKVQG
+1014 GKVTG

-1031 DSKDVIDAT
+1031 DTKAVIDAT

>member
-14 YTKFTT
+14 HTKFTT
-20 YRPSTGAPFTL
+20 YRPSTGAVFTL

-38 IYKDGSVT
+38 VYKDGSLT

-72 ADGTFFSAGSHFEA
+72 ADGTFYSAGSHFEA

-127 GGEAGLDWANIGSP
+127 GGEAGIDWANIGSP

-188 SVAANGITAAS
+188 SVGANGISAAS

-252 SANLDTQLAAL
+252 AANLDTQIGTL
-263 ATAANLATVAGY
+263 ATGANLATVAGY

-308 SQTSVDTIDTNVDAI
+308 SQASVDTIDGVVDAI

-386 NAPSSGS
+386 NAPSSGG

-450 GVSLAADVASVQSDT
+450 GVSLAADVAAVQSDT
-465 NDLQSRIPAALISGR
+465 NDLQSRLPAALISGR

-515 AGVRT
+515 AGVR
-520 AVGLASANLDTQLDA
+520 S
-535 LPTAAENATAVW
+535 
-547 GAGARTLT
+547 
-555 ALDEDSTT
+555 
-563 LDLDATIRAA
+563 A

-590 AVDTEVAAIKVT
+590 AIDTEVGAIKAT

-607 AALENSSDGWIFT
+607 PTLENSSDGWIFT
-620 AAALQQAPSTAG
+620 AAALQQVPAVTVPT
-632 PSAADIADAVW
+632 AADVADAVW

-673 ALPGSY
+673 ALPGAY
-679 TAGQAGYLIGTNLD
+679 TAGQAGYLLGTNLD
-693 ATVSSRASA
+693 ATVSSRATA
-702 SDLATV
+702 ADLATV
-708 AGYVDTEVAAIKA
+708 AGYLDTEVAAIKA

-726 DATLELSSDGQIF
+726 DGTLELSSDGQIF

-750 SGGLDAAGVR
+750 SGLDAAGVR

-772 QLADLPTNAELSSA
+772 QLADLPTNAELSTA
-786 LGSSDDAVL
+786 LASSDDAVL
-795 AVLGTPAGASLAADV
+795 AVLGTPAGASLSADV

-857 LQAGLATAS
+857 LQAGLATAA

-877 IDGVVDA
+877 VDGVVDA

-899 TALASAASLATVAGY
+899 TALATAANLATVAGY
-914 VDTEV
+914 LDTEIAAILADTNELQTDWTNGGRLDLLV
-919 AAIKAKTD
+919 DAIKAKTD
-927 NLPTDPADA
+927 AL
-936 SDIAAAFGTVNS
+936 
-948 TLATIAGYVDT
+948 
-959 EVAAIK
+959 
-965 AKTDLI
+965 
-971 PASPAATGDIPSA
+971 PASPAAVSDIPTA
-984 AAIADAVHD
+984 GAIADAVHD

-1005 IRLHNAALG
+1005 IRLHNSALG
-1014 GKVQG
+1014 GKVAG

>member
-31 GGTPVVS
+31 AGTPGVS
-38 IYKDGSVT
+38 VYKDGSLT

-72 ADGTFFSAGSHFEA
+72 ADGTFYSAGSHFEA

-101 CVASFSIRKDSA
+101 CVASFSLRKDSA

-188 SVAANGITAAS
+188 TVNALAANSITAAAA
-199 LAADAGTEL
+199 AADFGTEV
-208 GTAVWATTTRELT
+208 GTAVWATATRELT
-221 SGTNIVLAK
+221 AGTNIVLAK

-252 SANLDTQLAAL
+252 SANLDTQIAAL

-308 SQTSVDTIDTNVDAI
+308 SQASVDTIDGIVDSI

-338 ALASAANLATLT
+338 AVASAANLATLT

-372 LSSDGQIFT
+372 NT
-381 AAALQ
+381 
-386 NAPSSGS
+386 
-393 GLDAAGV
+393 
-400 RAAVGLASANLDT
+400 
-413 QLAAIDT
+413 
-420 KTTNLPSD
+420 
-428 PADQSLIIAAT
+428 
-439 TSIANLIGTPA
+439 
-450 GVSLAADVASVQSDT
+450 
-465 NDLQSRIPAALISGR
+465 
-480 IDATVGA
+480 
-487 MQADVLTSTALAA
+487 
-500 SAVTEIQTGLSTLDA
+500 
-515 AGVRT
+515 
-520 AVGLASANLDTQLDA
+520 
-535 LPTAAENATAVW
+535 
-547 GAGARTLT
+547 
-555 ALDEDSTT
+555 
-563 LDLDATIRAA
+563 
-573 VGLAAANLD
+573 
-582 TQLAAIDD
+582 
-590 AVDTEVAAIKVT
+590 
-602 TDKLD
+602 
-607 AALENSSDGWIFT
+607 SDGWIFT
-620 AAALQQAPSTAG
+620 TAALQQAPTA

-663 AGASGDPWVT
+663 AGASGDPWVA

-679 TAGQAGYLIGTNLD
+679 TAGQAGYILGTNLD

-702 SDLATV
+702 TDLATV
-708 AGYVDTEVAAIKA
+708 AGYLDTEVAAIKV

-726 DATLELSSDGQIF
+726 DGTLELTSDGQIF

-772 QLADLPTNAELSSA
+772 QLADLPTNAELSTA
-786 LGSSDDAVL
+786 LGTSDDAVL
-795 AVLGTPAGASLAADV
+795 AVLGTPTGASISADV
-810 AAVQADTN
+810 AAVQSDTN
-818 DIQSRLPAALVS
+818 DIQARLPAALIS
-830 GRIDAS
+830 GRIDAT
-836 VGAMAANVMTA
+836 VGAMQANVMTA
-847 AAAAADLTTE
+847 TAAAADLTTE
-857 LQAGLATAS
+857 LQSGLATSS
-866 ALSTLDGKVDV
+866 ALSTLEGKVDV

-899 TALASAASLATVAGY
+899 TVLATAANLATVAGY
-914 VDTEV
+914 LDTEIAAILADTNELQTDWTNGGRLDLLV
-919 AAIKAKTD
+919 DAIKAKTD
-927 NLPTDPADA
+927 ALP
-936 SDIAAAFGTVNS
+936 AA
-948 TLATIAGYVDT
+948 
-959 EVAAIK
+959 
-965 AKTDLI
+965 
-971 PASPAATGDIPSA
+971 PASVSDVPTA

>member
-14 YTKFTT
+14 HTKFTT
-20 YRPSTGAPFTL
+20 YRPSTGAVFTL

-38 IYKDGSVT
+38 VYKDGSLT

-72 ADGTFFSAGSHFEA
+72 ADGTFYSAGSHFEA

-127 GGEAGLDWANIGSP
+127 GGEAGIDWANIGSP

-188 SVAANGITAAS
+188 SVGANGISAAS

-221 SGTNIVLAK
+221 GGTNIVLVK

-252 SANLDTQLAAL
+252 AANLDTQIGTL
-263 ATAANLATVAGY
+263 ATGANLATVAGY

-308 SQTSVDTIDTNVDAI
+308 SQASVDTIDTNVDAI

-386 NAPSSGS
+386 NAPSSGG

-450 GVSLAADVASVQSDT
+450 GVSLAADVAAVQSDT
-465 NDLQSRIPAALISGR
+465 NDLQSRLPAALISGR

-515 AGVRT
+515 AGVR
-520 AVGLASANLDTQLDA
+520 S
-535 LPTAAENATAVW
+535 
-547 GAGARTLT
+547 
-555 ALDEDSTT
+555 
-563 LDLDATIRAA
+563 A

-590 AVDTEVAAIKVT
+590 AIDTEVGAIKAT

-607 AALENSSDGWIFT
+607 PTLENSSDGWIFT

-663 AGASGDPWVT
+663 AGASGDPWVA

-679 TAGQAGYLIGTNLD
+679 TAGQAGYLLGTNLD

-702 SDLATV
+702 ADLATV

-726 DATLELSSDGQIF
+726 DGTLELSSDGQIF

-750 SGGLDAAGVR
+750 SGLDAAGVR

-772 QLADLPTNAELSSA
+772 QLADLPTNAELSTA
-786 LGSSDDAVL
+786 LASSDDAVL
-795 AVLGTPAGASLAADV
+795 AVLGTPAGASLSADV

-857 LQAGLATAS
+857 LQAGLATAA

-877 IDGVVDA
+877 VDGVVDA

-899 TALASAASLATVAGY
+899 TALATAANLATVAGY
-914 VDTEV
+914 LDTEIAAILADTNELQTDWTNGGRLDLLV
-919 AAIKAKTD
+919 DAIKAKTD
-927 NLPTDPADA
+927 AL
-936 SDIAAAFGTVNS
+936 
-948 TLATIAGYVDT
+948 
-959 EVAAIK
+959 
-965 AKTDLI
+965 
-971 PASPAATGDIPSA
+971 PASPAAVSDIPTA
-984 AAIADAVHD
+984 GAIADAVHD

-1005 IRLHNAALG
+1005 IRLHNSALG
-1014 GKVQG
+1014 GKVAG